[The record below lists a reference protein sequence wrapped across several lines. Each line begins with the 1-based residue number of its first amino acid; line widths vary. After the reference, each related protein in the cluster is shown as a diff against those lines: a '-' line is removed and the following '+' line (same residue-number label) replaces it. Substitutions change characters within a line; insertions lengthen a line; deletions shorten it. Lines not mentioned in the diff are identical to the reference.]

1 MSSKFKI
8 SKYRQSDKLYLRLT
22 GDFNDVSICEL
33 LDVLKDNC
41 SGANQVVIQTSNLRN
56 VSISGIGRD
65 VFNRNL
71 NNLNNSSIAVRFT
84 EPDGNPLMPVSV

>member
-8 SKYRQSDKLYLRLT
+8 SKHRQSDKLYLRLT
-22 GDFNDVSICEL
+22 GDFDDISICEL

-41 SGANQVVIQTSNLRN
+41 SGTNQVVIQTSNLRN

-65 VFNRNL
+65 VFNRNI
-71 NNLNNSSIAVRFT
+71 NYLNNSSIAVRFT
-84 EPDGNPLMPVSV
+84 ELDGNPFMPASV